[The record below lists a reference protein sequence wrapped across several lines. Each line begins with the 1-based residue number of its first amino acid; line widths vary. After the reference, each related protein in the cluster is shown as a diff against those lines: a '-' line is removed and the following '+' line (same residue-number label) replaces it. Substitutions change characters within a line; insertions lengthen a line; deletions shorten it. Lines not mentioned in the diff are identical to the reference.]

1 MEQTVSIEKSPI
13 DKGGHQRLLM
23 MTSLRC
29 QGKGLSSVEMG
40 LSPFTIFGSYSSHT
54 VTRKQHSKIV
64 NVSFCSYMT
73 TAKHHNLTY
82 PKWLSNEQ
90 SQRAATPKSKI
101 KLRLRLMI

>member
-1 MEQTVSIEKSPI
+1 MEQTVCIEKSPI

-40 LSPFTIFGSYSSHT
+40 LSPFTIFESYSSHT
-54 VTRKQHSKIV
+54 VARKQHSKIA

-82 PKWLSNEQ
+82 PKHNGFLTNSHNEQ
-90 SQRAATPKSKI
+90 QHQKA
-101 KLRLRLMI
+101 RLSYV

>member
-40 LSPFTIFGSYSSHT
+40 LSPFTIFESYSSHT
-54 VTRKQHSKIV
+54 V
-64 NVSFCSYMT
+64 
-73 TAKHHNLTY
+73 A
-82 PKWLSNEQ
+82 
-90 SQRAATPKSKI
+90 
-101 KLRLRLMI
+101 

>member
-40 LSPFTIFGSYSSHT
+40 LSPFTILGVILAIPWQENNT
-54 VTRKQHSKIV
+54 QK
-64 NVSFCSYMT
+64 
-73 TAKHHNLTY
+73 
-82 PKWLSNEQ
+82 
-90 SQRAATPKSKI
+90 
-101 KLRLRLMI
+101 

>member
-40 LSPFTIFGSYSSHT
+40 LSPFTIFWEL
-54 VTRKQHSKIV
+54 
-64 NVSFCSYMT
+64 F
-73 TAKHHNLTY
+73 
-82 PKWLSNEQ
+82 
-90 SQRAATPKSKI
+90 
-101 KLRLRLMI
+101 

>member
-29 QGKGLSSVEMG
+29 QGKGLSSVEIG
-40 LSPFTIFGSYSSHT
+40 LSPFTIFGGYSSHT
-54 VTRKQHSKIV
+54 VARKQHSKIA

-82 PKWLSNEQ
+82 PKHNGFLTNSHNEQ
-90 SQRAATPKSKI
+90 QHQKA
-101 KLRLRLMI
+101 RLSYV